1 MKVHGS
7 EFADGHTVLCWHH
20 LNIINKI
27 KRGMKITVTS
37 KRFHHNWPEQ
47 LLRYFKQKGF
57 SFTERVEGDP
67 YLRFS
72 FLLCQ
77 CLFLRL
83 LLSSLL
89 SPFRMRV
96 LLQLPQWWAR
106 EITECVLKVRQQ
118 IINGS
123 GVWGGRIIKQ
133 RVVVFPARQRK
144 IIYHA
149 SEHGSHYDKTE
160 AV

>member
-7 EFADGHTVLCWHH
+7 EFEDSQTVLCWHH

-27 KRGMKITVTS
+27 KRGMKITVTY

-72 FLLCQ
+72 LILCQ
-77 CLFLRL
+77 RLFLRL
-83 LLSSLL
+83 LLSSFL
-89 SPFRMRV
+89 SFFRMRI
-96 LLQLPQWWAR
+96 LLQLLQWWAR
-106 EITECVLKVRQQ
+106 EIIECMLKIRQL

-123 GVWGGRIIKQ
+123 GIWGGRIIKQ
-133 RVVVFPARQRK
+133 RVVVFPARQRT
-144 IIYHA
+144 II
-149 SEHGSHYDKTE
+149 
-160 AV
+160 